1 MKRSEFIRSLGLSS
15 GALMAFYCMGGLTAC
30 SSEKGDPAPGK
41 APGAGAKVDVSLD
54 LNSAD
59 YSKLKTNGEFV
70 VLKDQP
76 VIVARKNDGTFV
88 ALAKECTHQGT
99 TVSYQAAND
108 RFNCP
113 AHGSNF
119 SATGGVLNGPATAPL
134 KQFKTELNSS
144 TNILRVYE

>member
-1 MKRSEFIRSLGLSS
+1 MKRSEFIRSLGMSS

-30 SSEKGDPAPGK
+30 SSEKGDPAPVK
-41 APGAGAKVDVSLD
+41 APGTAKVDVSVD

-59 YSKLKTNGEFV
+59 YNKLKTNGEFV
-70 VLKDQP
+70 ILKDQP
-76 VIVARKNDGTFV
+76 IIVARKNDGTFV

-99 TVSYQAAND
+99 TVTYQAAND

-113 AHGSNF
+113 NHGSNF
-119 SATGGVLNGPATAPL
+119 TATGSVINGPAASPL
-134 KQFKTELNSS
+134 KQFKTELNTS